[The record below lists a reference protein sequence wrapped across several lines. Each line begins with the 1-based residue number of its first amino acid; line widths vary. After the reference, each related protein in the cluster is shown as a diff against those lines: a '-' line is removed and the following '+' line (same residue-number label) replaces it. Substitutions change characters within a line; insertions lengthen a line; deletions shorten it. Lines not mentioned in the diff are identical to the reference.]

1 MGDKGEG
8 GVKNLKK
15 MCDIIYGQPLNALK
29 RFLTA
34 VITKRVSNTPDKSR
48 HHP

>member
-15 MCDIIYGQPLNALK
+15 MGDIIYALLPTQNPI
-29 RFLTA
+29 FG
-34 VITKRVSNTPDKSR
+34 
-48 HHP
+48 

>member
-15 MCDIIYGQPLNALK
+15 MGDIIYGQPLWVPSQIVHKINNWI
-29 RFLTA
+29 FSA
-34 VITKRVSNTPDKSR
+34 VLAQLN
-48 HHP
+48 